1 MIWALLLILAG
12 LVIARRFGAGVLA
25 AVLGAI
31 WLVGV
36 AGLWQRHA
44 AGQALLPSDLWV
56 PATGLAALAAG
67 YAALIGRLRARTR
80 DASGPTAG
88 LTLPRLPARARVEPA
103 AGDLSA
109 SDIPGFD
116 PPGKQSSGLVSGEK
130 GPAGLNRAAP
140 RSEAAVHATPSDPAQ
155 PLSDAELDRYARHI
169 VLRELGGAGQ
179 RRLRA
184 SRVLVA
190 GAGALGS
197 PVLMYLAAAGVG
209 RITVADDDSV
219 SLSNLQRQVIFATAD
234 VGRPKAAAAAEAL
247 ARLNPHVGVTPLV
260 HRITA
265 GDAELVAAH
274 DLVLDGT
281 DSFSSRQAINAAC
294 VAAGVPLV
302 AGSIAQWEGQVALYD
317 PARGAPCLACLFPEP
332 PASGLA
338 LSCAE
343 SGVVGALPGV
353 IGSLMA
359 LEAIKELSGMSA
371 SGAGSS
377 LRGRMLIF
385 DGLWGETRTV
395 SIPRRSG
402 CAVCGQ
408 VTGA

>member
-1 MIWALLLILAG
+1 MWTLLLILAG
-12 LVIARRFGAGVLA
+12 FAIAWRFGAGVLA
-25 AVLGAI
+25 AVLAAV
-31 WLVGV
+31 WLAGV

-56 PATGLAALAAG
+56 PATGLAALGAG
-67 YAALIGRLRARTR
+67 YAALIGRL
-80 DASGPTAG
+80 S
-88 LTLPRLPARARVEPA
+88 ARARGRAGRGAGIALPGRRGQAPA
-103 AGDLSA
+103 E
-109 SDIPGFD
+109 
-116 PPGKQSSGLVSGEK
+116 PPGKQPSGLFSGEK
-130 GPAGLNRAAP
+130 GPAGPSAAAP
-140 RSEAAVHATPSDPAQ
+140 RPDAVAPAAPADPTQ

-169 VLRELGGAGQ
+169 VLRELGGVGQ

-219 SLSNLQRQVIFATAD
+219 GLSNLQRQVIFASAD
-234 VGRPKAAAAAEAL
+234 VGRPKVEAAAEAL

-260 HRITA
+260 RRVTA
-265 GDAELVAAH
+265 EDADLVAAH

-281 DSFSSRQAINAAC
+281 DSFASRRAINAAC

-302 AGSIAQWEGQVALYD
+302 AGSIAQWEGQVTLYD
-317 PARGAPCLACLFPEP
+317 PARGAPCLSCLFPEP
-332 PASGLA
+332 PAPGLA

-343 SGVVGALPGV
+343 AGVVGALPGV
-353 IGSLMA
+353 IGSLMV
-359 LEAIKELSGMSA
+359 LEAIKHLSGMA
-371 SGAGSS
+371 DSGQGSS

-385 DGLWGETRTV
+385 DGLWGETRTIAV
-395 SIPRRSG
+395 HRRPDCSICS
-402 CAVCGQ
+402 VI
-408 VTGA
+408 TNL

>member
-1 MIWALLLILAG
+1 MMWSLLLIAAA
-12 LVIARRFGAGVLA
+12 IAIAWRFGAGVLA
-25 AVLGAI
+25 AMLGAI
-31 WLVGV
+31 WLAGV

-56 PATGLAALAAG
+56 PATGLAAFAAG
-67 YAALIGRLRARTR
+67 YAALIGRLRARARGT
-80 DASGPTAG
+80 AQPGAG
-88 LTLPRLPARARVEPA
+88 LTFPRPRA
-103 AGDLSA
+103 
-109 SDIPGFD
+109 
-116 PPGKQSSGLVSGEK
+116 
-130 GPAGLNRAAP
+130 
-140 RSEAAVHATPSDPAQ
+140 EAAVKPPRSPDLLSGNIPGSGAEPRSDLDAPVTPADPAQ

-184 SRVLVA
+184 SRVLVV
-190 GAGALGS
+190 GSGALGA

-219 SLSNLQRQVIFATAD
+219 SLSNLQRQVIFATDD
-234 VGRPKAAAAAEAL
+234 VGRPKVEAAAEAL
-247 ARLNPHVGVTPLV
+247 ARLNPHVGVTPLAR
-260 HRITA
+260 RITA

-281 DSFSSRQAINAAC
+281 DSFASRQAINAAC
-294 VAAGVPLV
+294 VAAGVPLI
-302 AGSIAQWEGQVALYD
+302 AGSIAQWEGEVTLYD

-332 PASGLA
+332 PAPGLA

-343 SGVVGALPGV
+343 AGVVGALPGV

-359 LEAIKELSGMSA
+359 LEAIKHLSGMA
-371 SGAGSS
+371 EKGDGRD

-385 DGLWGETRTV
+385 DGLWGETRTIDL
-395 SIPRRSG
+395 SRRPG
-402 CAVCGQ
+402 CEVCGNI
-408 VTGA
+408 TNS

>member
-1 MIWALLLILAG
+1 MWTLLLILAG
-12 LVIARRFGAGVLA
+12 LAIAWRFGAGVLA

-31 WLVGV
+31 WLAGV

-56 PATGLAALAAG
+56 PATGLAALGAG
-67 YAALIGRLRARTR
+67 YAALIGRLRARAR
-80 DASGPTAG
+80 GRAGPGAGIALPGRRGQAPAEPLASGLLASNIPESDAA
-88 LTLPRLPARARVEPA
+88 ARAIPA
-103 AGDLSA
+103 
-109 SDIPGFD
+109 D
-116 PPGKQSSGLVSGEK
+116 P
-130 GPAGLNRAAP
+130 
-140 RSEAAVHATPSDPAQ
+140 TQ
-155 PLSDAELDRYARHI
+155 PLGDAELDRYARHI

-184 SRVLVA
+184 SRVLVV

-219 SLSNLQRQVIFATAD
+219 GLSNLQRQVIFASAD
-234 VGRPKAAAAAEAL
+234 VGRPKVEAAAEAL
-247 ARLNPHVGVTPLV
+247 VRLNPHVGVTPLARRV
-260 HRITA
+260 TA
-265 GDAELVAAH
+265 EDAELVAAH

-281 DSFSSRQAINAAC
+281 DSFASRRAINAAC

-302 AGSIAQWEGQVALYD
+302 AGSIAQWEGQVTLYD
-317 PARGAPCLACLFPEP
+317 PARGAPCLFCLFPEP
-332 PASGLA
+332 PAPGLA

-343 SGVVGALPGV
+343 AGVVGALPGV

-359 LEAIKELSGMSA
+359 LEAIKHLSGMA
-371 SGAGSS
+371 DSGQGSS

-385 DGLWGETRTV
+385 DGLWGETRTIAV
-395 SIPRRSG
+395 HRRPDCSI
-402 CAVCGQ
+402 CGGI
-408 VTGA
+408 TKL